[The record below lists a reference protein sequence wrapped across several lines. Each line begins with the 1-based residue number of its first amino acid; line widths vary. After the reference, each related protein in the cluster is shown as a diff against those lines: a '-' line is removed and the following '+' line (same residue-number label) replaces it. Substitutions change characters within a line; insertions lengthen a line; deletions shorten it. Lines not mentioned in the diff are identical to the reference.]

1 MKPETARG
9 LRRLLLRRK
18 RATRPDGGAVTS
30 RSSEPGDP
38 GFDPIEFAEFLE
50 ADEAPI
56 PVDPAFKERLRQ
68 RLWTMVRE
76 QIEPERPRPRPPRR
90 VPRSES

>member
-1 MKPETARG
+1 MRT
-9 LRRLLLRRK
+9 
-18 RATRPDGGAVTS
+18 DGGAAIS
-30 RSSEPGDP
+30 RSSDAADA
-38 GFDPIEFAEFLE
+38 GFDPSEFAEFLE

-76 QIEPERPRPRPPRR
+76 QIEPERPRPQPRR
-90 VPRSES
+90 RLPRSDS

>member
-9 LRRLLLRRK
+9 LRRLLPRRK
-18 RATRPDGGAVTS
+18 RATRPDAGGLGS
-30 RSSEPGDP
+30 RLSSPAEG
-38 GFDPIEFAEFLE
+38 GFDPTEFAEFLE

-76 QIEPERPRPRPPRR
+76 QIDPERPPPPPRR
-90 VPRSES
+90 PAPRSDS